1 MIDGENF
8 TELRPLILL
17 HLQRAFSY
25 VENALVSKTLPP
37 TVENLTRQHII
48 TDNQVIDNYTLVI
61 GVFSPT
67 RWKTS
72 AMLYFFPTSVV
83 VSK

>member
-1 MIDGENF
+1 MIDGEGF

-37 TVENLTRQHII
+37 TVENLT
-48 TDNQVIDNYTLVI
+48 IDNI
-61 GVFSPT
+61 
-67 RWKTS
+67 
-72 AMLYFFPTSVV
+72 
-83 VSK
+83 